1 MGRIANFYHHH
12 VALVHRAGF
21 TALGLGVGSAAVILG
36 HGSQGTEDQPLP
48 TFPDL
53 RSQVSNLEAHWK
65 PIALIKFCMSL
76 SGLDRR

>member
-36 HGSQGTEDQPLP
+36 QGSQGTEDHPLP

-53 RSQVSNLEAHWK
+53 RSQVSKSHHYWE
-65 PIALIKFCMSL
+65 PIALF
-76 SGLDRR
+76 